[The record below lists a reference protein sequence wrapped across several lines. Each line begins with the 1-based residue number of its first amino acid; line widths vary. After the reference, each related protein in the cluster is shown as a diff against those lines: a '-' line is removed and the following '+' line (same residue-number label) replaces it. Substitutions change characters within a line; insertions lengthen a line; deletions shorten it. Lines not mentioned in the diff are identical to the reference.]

1 MSRPPPR
8 LEIEHLLTAEGW
20 LSPGYLEL
28 DERGFIARIQG
39 ERPEDWG
46 PGSWLRLA
54 GFGLP
59 GMPNVH
65 SHAFQRAMLG
75 RTEWRAPDR
84 DDSFW
89 TWRLRMYEV
98 AETIEPDEL
107 EVIATQLY
115 IEMLEA
121 GITSVGE
128 FHYLHH
134 AVGGGV
140 YSDHAELSLRIFS
153 AAHRTG
159 IALTHLPVL
168 YQRGGFGEAPRP
180 GQRRFVHAELD
191 VFVDLL
197 ARLSAELAPHPTMKL
212 GVAPHS
218 LRAVEPEALAR
229 LIEDAR
235 RLDPD
240 MRVHIHAAEQ
250 SAEVEDC
257 VAHLGARP
265 VEWLLDHHAVDER
278 WCFIHA
284 THLSETEVERLARS
298 GAVAGLC
305 PTTEGNL
312 GDGFFPADRYLAAG
326 GRLGIGTD
334 SQVNVDPAEDLR
346 LLEYGQRLRAQRRNR
361 LAPPEGGSVARHLF
375 EGAVEGGARAL
386 AQPVGLLRA
395 GRRCDLVVLDGQHP
409 RLMGHGPE
417 SVLDAWIFGSV
428 AGVVKDVFVA
438 GEHLVKEG
446 THVEA
451 AGVRPVFGQVLRAIF
466 ARGV

>member
-1 MSRPPPR
+1 M
-8 LEIEHLLTAEGW
+8 
-20 LSPGYLEL
+20 SPGFIEL
-28 DERGFIARIQG
+28 DERGFIERIQA
-39 ERPEDWG
+39 ERPEGWA
-46 PGSWLRLA
+46 PGSWLRLS
-54 GFGLP
+54 GFGVP

-75 RTEWRAPDR
+75 RTEWRAPNQ

-89 TWRLRMYEV
+89 TWRVRMYEV
-98 AETIEPDEL
+98 AETIQPDEL
-107 EVIATQLY
+107 EVIASQLY

-140 YSDHAELSLRIFS
+140 YADHAELSLRIFS
-153 AAHRTG
+153 AAHRAG

-168 YQRGGFGEAPRP
+168 YQQGGFGKPPLP

-191 VFVDLL
+191 VFVDLV
-197 ARLSAELAPHPTMKL
+197 ARLSAELRPHPNMKL
-212 GVAPHS
+212 GIAPHS

-229 LIEDAR
+229 VIEDAR

-240 MRVHIHAAEQ
+240 LRVHMHAAEQ
-250 SAEVEDC
+250 VAEVEEC
-257 VAHLGARP
+257 LAHLGARP
-265 VEWLLDHHAVDER
+265 VEWILDHHDVDER

-284 THLSETEVERLARS
+284 THLSETEVRRLAQS

-312 GDGFFPADRYLAAG
+312 GDGFFSAEPYLAAG
-326 GRLGIGTD
+326 GRFGLGTD

-361 LAPPEGGSVARHLF
+361 LAPEAGGSVARHLF
-375 EGAVEGGARAL
+375 ERAVEGGARAL

-409 RLMGHGPE
+409 RLLGHGPG
-417 SVLDAWIFGSV
+417 SVLDAWIFGSA
-428 AGVVKDVFVA
+428 AGAVKDVFVGGDHVVRGGA
-438 GEHLVKEG
+438 
-446 THVEA
+446 HVEA
-451 AGVRPVFGQVLRAIF
+451 AGVRPVFEQVLREIF